1 VAEDKIKN
9 SLQLEDGRIIGP
21 GQEQELRDANVDPE
35 HLERFRRLD
44 AIEGFGTDDD
54 YDLKEESNT
63 GDATLDARQPKAY
76 ERQRGKRPV
85 AGGPTDQSTGE

>member
-1 VAEDKIKN
+1 VAENKIKQ
-9 SLQLEDGRIIGP
+9 SLQLEDGSILGP
-21 GQEQELRDANVDPE
+21 GDEQKLEDANIDKA
-35 HLERFRRLD
+35 HLDRFRRLD

-54 YDLKEESNT
+54 DDLKEDSNT